1 MVFACH
7 FLLLVG
13 KLIGYG
19 IENRPDGV
27 KTPGRGADA
36 CDGVG
41 LNFLL
46 LFNGFDFIL
55 SGRHVQ

>member
-13 KLIGYG
+13 RLIGHG
-19 IENRPDGV
+19 IEKRPDGV
-27 KTPGRGADA
+27 KTPRRGTDA
-36 CDGVG
+36 CDGVR
-41 LNFLL
+41 LNFFL
-46 LFNGFDFIL
+46 LFIGFDFIL